1 MNSADVLSLIED
13 LEDGIEELEEDLE
26 PILNDSLS
34 TTTKKLPLLEKA
46 KLYTLIV
53 YAIESLLFCKS
64 TSHLSETVSD
74 IASLPSSSWRCCER
88 APSLQRAYTSTPVLR
103 QDQASRKRSTE
114 TSREHEFEQ
123 GGCGK
128 IHQSCT
134 GTTISLAQRS
144 ADSLGWQQQDRSG
157 VAREAG
163 TRSPAS
169 EDETETAREEEQ
181 RCF

>member
-64 TSHLSETVSD
+64 SSHSSETVSD
-74 IASLPSSSWRCCER
+74 IASLPSSSWRCCKR
-88 APSLQRAYTSTPVLR
+88 APSL
-103 QDQASRKRSTE
+103 
-114 TSREHEFEQ
+114 
-123 GGCGK
+123 
-128 IHQSCT
+128 
-134 GTTISLAQRS
+134 
-144 ADSLGWQQQDRSG
+144 
-157 VAREAG
+157 
-163 TRSPAS
+163 
-169 EDETETAREEEQ
+169 
-181 RCF
+181 